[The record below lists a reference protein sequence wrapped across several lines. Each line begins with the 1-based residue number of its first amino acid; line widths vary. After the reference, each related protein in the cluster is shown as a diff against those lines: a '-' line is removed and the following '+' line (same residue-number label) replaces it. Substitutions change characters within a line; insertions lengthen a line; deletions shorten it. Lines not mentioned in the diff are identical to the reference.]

1 LIKLPGKF
9 KKRIILI
16 SYTNF
21 EPLNMKN
28 KVNLGIPTRRMFI
41 KKHARNIV
49 STINY
54 YSGLSSIWY
63 WLYAKRAVRILTYHG
78 IELSPTNSYNV
89 SLSNFEK
96 QIDYIYKKY
105 NVISLPQY
113 LNNLEKKIP
122 FSSNTI
128 IITFDDGFR
137 NFYEHAYPILKKYQI
152 PATCFIITSKVGNSK
167 GNYMNWEE
175 LKEIASDG
183 LITIGAHSVTHKSL
197 PSLNDVNLQHEIR
210 DSKFMIE
217 INLGIPVICFSYP
230 YGTRR
235 DFNDRSERYIQQNGY
250 RLAFTS
256 ISGCNSLDVNPF
268 ELRRSKIEWGDGL
281 PTFEKILVGALD
293 IWFLFDR
300 WFSFLQKRE
309 KVQL

>member
-1 LIKLPGKF
+1 
-9 KKRIILI
+9 
-16 SYTNF
+16 
-21 EPLNMKN
+21 MKN
-28 KVNLGIPTRRMFI
+28 IMNLGIPTRRMLI
-41 KKHARNIV
+41 KKYARNIV

-113 LNNLEKKIP
+113 INNLEKKRSFPI
-122 FSSNTI
+122 NTI

-137 NFYEHAYPILKKYQI
+137 NFYEYAYPILKKYQI
-152 PATCFIITSKVGNSK
+152 PATCFIITSKVGNLK
-167 GNYMNWEE
+167 GNYMNWDE
-175 LKEIASDG
+175 LKEVAMDG

-210 DSKFMIE
+210 DSKHMLE
-217 INLGIPVICFSYP
+217 NNLGIAVTYFSYP
-230 YGTRR
+230 FGTLR
-235 DFNDRSERYIQQNGY
+235 DFDDRCERYIKQYGY

-256 ISGCNSLDVNPF
+256 ISGCNSLNVNPF

-293 IWFLFDR
+293 IWYLIDR
-300 WFSFLQKRE
+300 WFSFLQKKE
-309 KVQL
+309 QVEL